1 MRGQSQ
7 RAFTL
12 VELLVVMA
20 IIGIL
25 ISLLLP
31 AVQSAREAARRMR
44 CAHNLMQLSIAVQ
57 NYESAYEM
65 YPPGVT
71 DSQGPIMNVAQ
82 GHHFG
87 WLTRILPYIEQ
98 TTTFRH
104 LDFTVSVYDD
114 KNAPVRNLRVPIFR
128 CSSDAYYPNTADVAM
143 SNYAG
148 CHHDVEAPIDVDNNG
163 VFFLNSQ
170 VRYEHLEDGS
180 SHTIFIGEKRL
191 SSGDLG
197 WVSGTRAS
205 LRNTGTP
212 INGAWLRWAPPPA
225 TEKEKAEAEAA
236 AQAGALVVGGFES
249 YHPGGANFALGD
261 GSVHFIQDT
270 MDPLAFQQLGHR
282 ADGKL
287 PQDPW

>member
-31 AVQSAREAARRMR
+31 AVQSAREAARRIR

-57 NYESAYEM
+57 NYESAHEM

-98 TTTFRH
+98 RTTFRH

-114 KNAPVRNLRVPIFR
+114 KNAPVRNLRVPIPTVF
-128 CSSDAYYPNTADVAM
+128 ADTRP
-143 SNYAG
+143 SPLG
-148 CHHDVEAPIDVDNNG
+148 IGRLWG
-163 VFFLNSQ
+163 V
-170 VRYEHLEDGS
+170 
-180 SHTIFIGEKRL
+180 
-191 SSGDLG
+191 LG
-197 WVSGTRAS
+197 WRSRAGRG
-205 LRNTGTP
+205 LRAGLAV
-212 INGAWLRWAPPPA
+212 GARA
-225 TEKEKAEAEAA
+225 TSAHHE
-236 AQAGALVVGGFES
+236 QCGG
-249 YHPGGANFALGD
+249 GG
-261 GSVHFIQDT
+261 
-270 MDPLAFQQLGHR
+270 
-282 ADGKL
+282 
-287 PQDPW
+287 